1 MGTSLRGGGSQAT
14 VTFITDITEALQ
26 MPGNA
31 LDCGTLLPIEVQTFS
46 IEFLWIMSPLLP

>member
-14 VTFITDITEALQ
+14 VTFITDITEVLQ

-31 LDCGTLLPIEVQTFS
+31 LDRGALLPIEIQTLS
-46 IEFLWIMSPLLP
+46 IELLWFVSPLFP